1 MAPQIVHHLIPKT
14 CKSAALCDE
23 RDFADVGKN
32 LEMGGLVWII
42 QMGSMWSQG
51 FSSEGGRKVRVT
63 DNVTTEVEVAV
74 RWGQETWNTSDL

>member
-1 MAPQIVHHLIPKT
+1 MAPQNVHHLIPKT
-14 CKSAALCDE
+14 CKSAALFGK

-42 QMGSMWSQG
+42 QTGSMWSQG

-63 DNVTTEVEVAV
+63 DSVITEVEVAV
-74 RWGQETWNTSDL
+74 R